1 MALDI
6 NGYNSAFK
14 SFVDFAEEKCAKK
27 ETTAIADATLESST
41 LEGRRIVA
49 VTDAQGDSLHKW
61 FRGQTRTTAND
72 RTRRLFMNAVAD
84 MFGGESKI
92 PKSVRKAMILSDYGE
107 GKPLTA
113 RRIMAVKVA
122 IDADGT
128 MKARGMKEAWAEID
142 ATYGR
147 FMHEETE
154 TAALADGFTRGE
166 LKNLAKAVNFLRA
179 ANPGMSEMDAYRE
192 VSTPHSKSN
201 RLFQYGGIFLRSSD
215 DFARGLQLLDDFK
228 AWHDGLVQFK
238 KNHAGGLKVDFRHA
252 DTPTKLNFGSHIALS
267 GSAAEGLETFVFM
280 EIAGNPNADLSKTG
294 EDLFGYANNAAMRA
308 CIRGLDSRASGT
320 LISLPTKV
328 RHTLY
333 AAFDALITSAKN
345 VKQAEAQSRMHKFD
359 LKLDYNLLFIARVVK
374 NFAALDAKLA
384 TGPLTAKDV
393 IEICYPE
400 IKNPARYN
408 LRTINEFTNT
418 FEEAIEEQCG
428 EMAIT
433 AVLDRMYASGCTLEE
448 AIDSFNNSKPLPAL
462 PHVAGHSF
470 KYAEHRS
477 GGEKQMVADLSR
489 VHNYGKADK
498 DGQGIDGT
506 HLLEEAD
513 YKNTMTFPDGETVV
527 TSPRAEH
534 AGGLA
539 RSVEKVRALC
549 GKGHTLQMNAVAYS
563 LTQSAN
569 GPLNHAL
576 GKYGVYASEHVALN
590 YELSKDNETGA
601 VTIRYSN
608 PPALPIKFSWTT
620 TVGVDGHCS
629 STLIA
634 IEP

>member
-14 SFVDFAEEKCAKK
+14 SFVDFAEQKYAKDDK
-27 ETTAIADATLESST
+27 KAIADATLESGT

-49 VTDAQGDSLHKW
+49 VTDAKGDSVRKW
-61 FRGQTRTTAND
+61 FRNEKLTTVND
-72 RTRRLFMNAVAD
+72 RTRRLFFNAVAD

-113 RRIMAVKVA
+113 RRIMAVKIA

-128 MKARGMKEAWAEID
+128 MKARGMKESWATID

-147 FMHEETE
+147 FMHEETQA
-154 TAALADGFTRGE
+154 AALADGFTRGE
-166 LKNLAKAVNFLRA
+166 IKNLAKAVNFLRA

-201 RLFQYGGIFLRSSD
+201 RLFQYGGIFLRSAD

-228 AWHDGLVQFK
+228 AWHDDLVKFDK
-238 KNHAGGLKVDFRHA
+238 DHVAGLKVDFKRA
-252 DTPTKLNFGSHIALS
+252 DTPTKLNYETSIAGSR
-267 GSAAEGLETFVFM
+267 SAAEGLETFVFM

-294 EDLFGYANNAAMRA
+294 EAQFGIANNAAMRD
-308 CIRGLDSRASGT
+308 CLRGLDSRASGT
-320 LISLPTKV
+320 LISLPPKV
-328 RHTLY
+328 RQTLY
-333 AAFDALITSAKN
+333 AAFDTLITPARN

-374 NFAALDAKLA
+374 NIAALDAKLA
-384 TGPLTAKDV
+384 AGPLTAKDV

-428 EMAIT
+428 EMAVT
-433 AVLDRMYASGCTLEE
+433 AVLDRMYASGSTLEE
-448 AIDSFNNSKPLPAL
+448 AVDSYKNSKPLPPL
-462 PHVAGHSF
+462 PHIAGHSF
-470 KYAEHRS
+470 KYSEHRS
-477 GGEKQMVADLSR
+477 GGESQMKADQAR
-489 VHNYGKADK
+489 VYNYGKADMA
-498 DGQGIDGT
+498 GNAIPGT
-506 HLLEEAD
+506 DLLDDAD
-513 YKNTMTFPDGETVV
+513 YKNTLTFPDGETVV
-527 TSPRAEH
+527 TSSRAEH
-534 AGGLA
+534 KAGLDKA
-539 RSVEKVRALC
+539 VEKVRALC

-576 GKYGVYASEHVALN
+576 GNYGVYASEHVALN
-590 YELSKDNETGA
+590 YELSKDDETGA

-608 PPALPIKFSWTT
+608 PPALPVKFSWTAT
-620 TVGVDGHCS
+620 IGVDGHCS
-629 STLIA
+629 TTPIVV
-634 IEP
+634 EP